1 MKTLIYHFYANKLSS
16 FLWFSQNICIKNRR
30 DGQTDEGV
38 GSTQNIQMIHFH
50 FRMMMIFSLKFKLLV
65 QEQISVF

>member
-1 MKTLIYHFYANKLSS
+1 MVFPKYLYLEPK
-16 FLWFSQNICIKNRR
+16 R